1 MIPRQRAS
9 ERVEPIYLPPL
20 EGVAEP
26 LFTQPRPAIVD
37 GSRDISSQTVPAEE
51 PPSFRPTLSHAT
63 IPTSPITPAHS
74 GCWIY

>member
-9 ERVEPIYLPPL
+9 ERVEPIHLHTL
-20 EGVAEP
+20 EGVAKP
-26 LFTQPRPAIVD
+26 LFIQPRPAIVD

-51 PPSFRPTLSHAT
+51 PPSFRPTLSHVT
-63 IPTSPITPAHS
+63 LQTSPNTPANS